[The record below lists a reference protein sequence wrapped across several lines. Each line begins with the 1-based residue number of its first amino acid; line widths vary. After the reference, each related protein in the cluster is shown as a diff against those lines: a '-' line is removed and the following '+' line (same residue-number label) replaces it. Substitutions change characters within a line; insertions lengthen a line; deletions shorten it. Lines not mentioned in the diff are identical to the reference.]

1 GPGRSVPEDGF
12 RLCGSCG
19 VALVP
24 GKAFDELTL
33 HRRNCSV
40 RRAAEE
46 LRQKDKTRH
55 FHHFDWRS
63 VYLYRELRSEAIRLL
78 LPLAADADLDT
89 LTACLYLGLR
99 LRFGGDPHHLVVAPQ
114 VIPRE
119 GLRRHHLILLD
130 GVPGGTGYLKA
141 LYQQKD
147 DEGRPGEG
155 ILDLLRR
162 AHEALKTCRC
172 RRLRADDRPDSDG
185 CYRCIRAYHL
195 QYRAGRISRERGI
208 RLLED
213 LLRSGAK
220 RKQASALSEL
230 KVTALYGSLLEKK
243 FVDALRAFVEN
254 KEGIF
259 EKALIR
265 GAAGF
270 RFMLPSSDRVWELEL
285 QPHLGKAHG
294 VMVDS
299 QPDFVL
305 WCDDDGVRPL

>member
-1 GPGRSVPEDGF
+1 
-12 RLCGSCG
+12 
-19 VALVP
+19 
-24 GKAFDELTL
+24 
-33 HRRNCSV
+33 
-40 RRAAEE
+40 
-46 LRQKDKTRH
+46 
-55 FHHFDWRS
+55 
-63 VYLYRELRSEAIRLL
+63 
-78 LPLAADADLDT
+78 
-89 LTACLYLGLR
+89 
-99 LRFGGDPHHLVVAPQ
+99 
-114 VIPRE
+114 
-119 GLRRHHLILLD
+119 
-130 GVPGGTGYLKA
+130 GYLKA

-155 ILDLLRR
+155 ILDVLRR

-305 WCDDDGVRPL
+305 WCDDAGVRPLAIFTDGFEYHCHPHNVLASDFKKRRAILASGNFYVWNLTWADVTDGVTSELMACQEVV